1 MIRIF
6 SRVWKF
12 LWRFSFFRFGTFHVP
27 AGALNYAVAFLLF
40 WYAEVDKYTA
50 TTVGHFIHV
59 AIGFFYD
66 RDVTFRAKEKRGRR
80 ALVIYWFNETLS
92 FASILLTIYIL
103 VDFYAMH
110 LLLAEFMAW
119 PYEWAI
125 ASFRAIPAMIIGTAI
140 TYGLNKIWTFNEVNS
155 QPKLL

>member
-12 LWRFSFFRFGTFHVP
+12 LWHYSFFRFGTFHVP
-27 AGALNYAVAFLLF
+27 AGALNYTVAFLLF

-66 RDVTFRAKEKRGRR
+66 RDVTFRAKEKKGSSS
-80 ALVIYWFNETLS
+80 TC
-92 FASILLTIYIL
+92 
-103 VDFYAMH
+103 H
-110 LLLAEFMAW
+110 LLVQRNVIICLDLAN
-119 PYEWAI
+119 YLHL
-125 ASFRAIPAMIIGTAI
+125 G
-140 TYGLNKIWTFNEVNS
+140 
-155 QPKLL
+155 